1 MSEHQQ
7 PVRDLSD
14 TAARLLAALADHRLL
29 TVDQLRVL
37 CGWRSDT
44 GRYVS
49 RQWISDQLN
58 GLKELGYVRAG
69 RQRVGRGKVWSVTK
83 QGAAAAE
90 LDDGAADRR
99 IVVLRSSQIHA
110 RTQAHT
116 LAVNQ
121 VGVAFTRWARQQQG
135 DACAWTNEL
144 AHKVLEGA
152 APSKGL
158 LRPDAYLRVDCQLEP
173 GHWVF
178 LSAFVELDR
187 DSKTVQ
193 QLGEQLRRYVLFKRF
208 TPRGAQ
214 APAWQTFYGQFPT
227 VLVVLDSRQRQRP
240 GESVDA
246 FGARTRTQ
254 LEERLDAL
262 SAFCDAD
269 PMLHEAL
276 DIDTD
281 PGSAAEPELRVRCCL
296 LADLEQRGPYEPIF
310 VDPATGERSNL
321 LGLKPGGAG
330 ASEAG
335 DTDDWTVGDEMAS

>member
-1 MSEHQQ
+1 MSSEHQ

-14 TAARLLAALADHRLL
+14 TAARLLGALADHRLL
-29 TVDQLRVL
+29 TVEQLRVL
-37 CGWRSDT
+37 CGWRPDV

-58 GLKELGYVRAG
+58 GLKELGYVRPG

-83 QGAAAAE
+83 QGATAAE

-121 VGVAFTRWARQQQG
+121 VGVTFAHWAHEHPG
-135 DACAWTNEL
+135 DACGWTNEV

-152 APSKGL
+152 ALSKGL
-158 LRPDAYLRVDCQLEP
+158 LRPDAYLRVDCQLQP
-173 GHWVF
+173 GQWAF

-193 QLGEQLRRYVLFKRF
+193 QLGEQLRRYVLFKRYS
-208 TPRGAQ
+208 PRGAQ

-227 VLVVLDSRQRQRP
+227 VLVVFDSRQRQRP
-240 GESVDA
+240 GEPTEA
-246 FGARTRTQ
+246 FVAHTRSH

-269 PMLHEAL
+269 PMLHQAL
-276 DIDTD
+276 GIDA
-281 PGSAAEPELRVRCCL
+281 PEVPAEPELRVRCCL
-296 LADLEQRGPYEPIF
+296 LADIERHGPYEPIF
-310 VDPATGERSNL
+310 IDPATGERSNL
-321 LGLKPGGAG
+321 LGLKPSAPSAPE
-330 ASEAG
+330 ASGVEGWRA
-335 DTDDWTVGDEMAS
+335 DEELAS

>member
-1 MSEHQQ
+1 MSEHQ
-7 PVRDLSD
+7 PVARDLSD
-14 TAARLLAALADHRLL
+14 TAARLLGALADHRLL
-29 TVDQLRVL
+29 TVEQLRVL
-37 CGWRSDT
+37 CGWRPDAD
-44 GRYVS
+44 RYAS

-69 RQRVGRGKVWSVTK
+69 RQRAGRGKVWSVTK

-121 VGVAFTRWARQQQG
+121 VGVAFTRAVRVHG
-135 DACAWTNEL
+135 DACAWTNEV

-158 LRPDAYLRVDCQLEP
+158 LRADAYLRVDCQLDDRR
-173 GHWVF
+173 WVF

-187 DSKTVQ
+187 DSETVQ

-208 TPRGAQ
+208 ISRGAQ

-227 VLVVLDSRQRQRP
+227 VLVVFDSRRHPRP
-240 GESVDA
+240 GEPAGVFA
-246 FGARTRTQ
+246 ARTRAR

-276 DIDTD
+276 GLDADFN
-281 PGSAAEPELRVRCCL
+281 SSAEPELRVRCCL
-296 LADLEQRGPYEPIF
+296 LADLEQPGPYEPVF

-321 LGLKPGGAG
+321 LGLKPSIAAG
-330 ASEAG
+330 AEASGSHGWKASE
-335 DTDDWTVGDEMAS
+335 ELAS